1 MSNTLLNGLDR
12 TNNKVLPLDVSAAG
26 KLQVQMSGGGDATAA
41 LQTAGN
47 STLTSIDGKISACN
61 TGAVVVSSGTIAV
74 SAVSGTTAVSAT
86 SLPLP
91 TGASTAVNQ
100 AAHEAKLDDIIV
112 EVKGDKTVT
121 NIESSKLITN
131 GSLSSEIDVG
141 NHKNIVIYGE
151 SDMQGSLAVG
161 YLHTSGGTAYYDSN
175 KLVMANDPAGGT
187 DYSFAI
193 SLPNVS
199 NRYLVL
205 KNVSGSSMT
214 ISMWAS
220 VSN

>member
-12 TNNKVLPLDVSAAG
+12 VNNKVLPLDVSAAG
-26 KLQVQMSGGGDATAA
+26 KLQVTMSGGGDATAA

-47 STLTSIDGKISACN
+47 ATLTSIDTHITQCDTDDVKISSVAS
-61 TGAVVVSSGTIAV
+61 TVAV
-74 SAVSGTTAVSAT
+74 SAV

-91 TGASTAVNQ
+91 TGASTAINQ

-112 EVKGDKTVT
+112 EVKGDKTVS
-121 NIESSKLITN
+121 NIESAKLITA
-131 GSLSSEIDVG
+131 GSLTQEIDVG
-141 NHKNIVIYGE
+141 NHKNVVIYGE
-151 SDMQGSLAVG
+151 ADIQGSLAVG
-161 YLHTSGGTAYYDSN
+161 YLHTSGSSTAYYDSN
-175 KLVMANDPAGGT
+175 KLVMANDPDGGSN
-187 DYSFAI
+187 YSFAI

-205 KNVSGSSMT
+205 KNVSGASMT

>member
-26 KLQVQMSGGGDATAA
+26 KLQVTMSGGGDATAA

-47 STLTSIDGKISACN
+47 ASLTSIDGKITACN

-74 SAVSGTTAVSAT
+74 SGVSGTTAVSAT

-91 TGASTAVNQ
+91 AGAATSSGQATA
-100 AAHEAKLDDIIV
+100 EGKLDDIIV
-112 EVKGDKTVT
+112 EVKADKTAT
-121 NIESSKLITN
+121 QIENSTLITN
-131 GSLSSEIDVG
+131 GSLSAEIDVG
-141 NHKNIVIYGE
+141 NHKNVVIYGE
-151 SDMQGSLAVG
+151 SSLQGSLAVG

-175 KLVMANDPAGGT
+175 KLIMANDPAGGT

-193 SLPNVS
+193 TLPNVS